1 METNGTFNFD
11 WLNHVED
18 IYTNANTKEPEMIIE
33 QLPYPVR
40 LSTGPYGGY
49 IVTIKDL
56 DTEEIV
62 SFNCGRM
69 DLEPEH
75 LEQTYYEMRKR
86 FALTKGDGV
95 YFARKNVKVLSV
107 TVPKEH
113 YQDLMKWF
121 NIHDS
126 LLWRIWEVTKNG
138 KRKRW
143 GVFQSWKGS
152 FNFI

>member
-1 METNGTFNFD
+1 MEINGIFDFD

-18 IYTNANTKEPEMIIE
+18 IYTNANTGESEMIIE

-56 DTEEIV
+56 DTDEII
-62 SFNCGRM
+62 SFNCDRM

-75 LEQTYYEMRKR
+75 LEQTYLEMRKR

-95 YFARKNVKVLSV
+95 YFARKNTKILSV
-107 TVPKEH
+107 TVPKER
-113 YQDLMKWF
+113 YEELIKQF
-121 NIHDS
+121 NANKS
-126 LLWRIWEVTKNG
+126 LLWRIWELV
-138 KRKRW
+138 
-143 GVFQSWKGS
+143 KGW
-152 FNFI
+152 NI